1 MSYRPPEGLEKLL
14 GDLYAT
20 PPSVIGEVKRLIP
33 NLQ

>member
-20 PPSVIGEVKRLIP
+20 PPGVIAAVKKLIP